1 MGKLRLL
8 RVASRIQS
16 TTSFIFHILYSN
28 VSWMFGSS
36 LPSWPT
42 NWLICDYEW
51 WLDVIQKWT
60 KSTNQCACVW
70 QITGVIVHR
79 ELSTCWEANSYDN
92 RDPFYPIQLWKQ
104 LICKGI
110 ACWKTVCHSAGRE
123 SFDTIAQRAD
133 YPHVLAAPP
142 DNHLIA
148 WEIDQTDWK

>member
-1 MGKLRLL
+1 MFDMGKLRLL

-70 QITGVIVHR
+70 QITGVIVHW
-79 ELSTCWEANSYDN
+79 ELSTCWGANSYDN
-92 RDPFYPIQLWKQ
+92 RDPSTRYNFGNNLFVKVLHVGKLCVTRP
-104 LICKGI
+104 
-110 ACWKTVCHSAGRE
+110 AGRALIL
-123 SFDTIAQRAD
+123 SLKGPITLTSWQPHQTI
-133 YPHVLAAPP
+133 
-142 DNHLIA
+142 I
-148 WEIDQTDWK
+148 